1 MYAMRVSIVRS
12 LSILVPAFTALGAAA
27 GASGLPLDHANPPR
41 MVSVEHAE
49 ILMPAADDGVAKA
62 FLIIWNGTETQTSLA
77 SVKSDAFASATI
89 MRTLFTSDGNAA
101 EPVDGPL
108 AIPAHAELQMRAG
121 GIHMILADPRAAI
134 TESDSLRLTLVFDDG
149 RELEV
154 SARVVPAPD
163 LLTRHRHGGDDRGLD

>member
-1 MYAMRVSIVRS
+1 MRVSKFRL
-12 LSILVPAFTALGAAA
+12 LSALVLVCMALGGT
-27 GASGLPLDHANPPR
+27 GAWGQPLDHANPPP

-49 ILMPAADDGVAKA
+49 ILMPTADDSAAKA

-77 SVKSDAFASATI
+77 SVKSNAFASATI
-89 MRTLFTSDGNAA
+89 MRTIFTSEGNAA
-101 EPVDGPL
+101 EPVNGGPL

-134 TESDSLRLTLVFDDG
+134 TQSDSLRLTLVFDDG

-154 SARVVPAPD
+154 SARVVPAPE
-163 LLTRHRHGGDDRGLD
+163 LLTRHRHGDDDRGLD